1 MAVRRQFELDADLA
15 ALRRFAEEER
25 LRVEASPLPH
35 LSPEQQQQLKEFQ
48 SLPLEVAQ
56 ERFKELP
63 LELTMHLS
71 LMGTREVARDPYSH
85 SDLSRWLGF
94 ETWRPR
100 DALLL
105 LAGVS
110 PTAASVDWTYENF
123 MGAQINRPRIRAA
136 SDLDAVYDHYDMPSP
151 SDWSE
156 DIASIKK
163 RLRVE
168 AKTLTE
174 EQRRQLEEEVRSL
187 EKLRDDPSTVRRAT
201 ELGHRSN
208 ILAALSD
215 QWFSGDHD
223 PEKRNT
229 PEYFI
234 AWADA
239 RGFRPE
245 WYDWARSRGLVDEH
259 DAVYRPPYFD
269 PDSEDY
275 PELLHIA
282 LRAWEETRVR
292 GEGTPKQR
300 IDRFLQERY
309 PTLRP
314 TTRELIAQVANW
326 QRTGGRPRA

>member
-1 MAVRRQFELDADLA
+1 MAARRQFELEADLA
-15 ALRRFAEEER
+15 ALRKFAEDEK
-25 LRVEASPLPH
+25 LRVEETPLPA
-35 LSPEQQQQLKEFQ
+35 LSAEQQQQLDEFQ
-48 SLPLEVAQ
+48 SLPLEAAQ
-56 ERFKELP
+56 ERFKQLP
-63 LELTMHLS
+63 LELKMHLS
-71 LMGTREVARDPYSH
+71 LVGTRAVAGDPYSY

-94 ETWRPR
+94 ETWKPR

-110 PTAASVDWTYENF
+110 PTAALVDWTYENF
-123 MGAQINRPRIRAA
+123 MGAQIDRPKIRAA
-136 SDLDAVYDHYDMPSP
+136 SDLDAVYDHYDVPSP

-156 DIASIKK
+156 DIADIKK

-168 AKTLTE
+168 ANVLTDDE
-174 EQRRQLEEEVRSL
+174 RDKLEAEMRSL
-187 EKLRDDPSTVRRAT
+187 EKLRDDPSTVRRAA
-201 ELGHRSN
+201 ELRHRSN

-234 AWADA
+234 AWADT

-245 WYDWARSRGLVDEH
+245 WFEWARSRGLVDEH
-259 DAVYRPPYFD
+259 DAVYRAPYFD
-269 PDSEDY
+269 PDSDDY

-282 LRAWEETRVR
+282 LRAWEETRAG

-309 PTLRP
+309 PSLRP

-326 QRTGGRPRA
+326 QRTGGRPKA

>member
-1 MAVRRQFELDADLA
+1 MAARRQFDLAADLA
-15 ALRRFAEEER
+15 ALRRFAEDER
-25 LRVEASPLPH
+25 RRVEESPLPD
-35 LSPEQQQQLKEFQ
+35 LSPEQQLQLDEFQ
-48 SLPLEVAQ
+48 SLPIELAKV
-56 ERFKELP
+56 RFKELP
-63 LELTMHLS
+63 FELTMHLS
-71 LMGTREVARDPYSH
+71 LLGTREVARDPYEH

-110 PTAASVDWTYENF
+110 PSAALVDWTYENF
-123 MGAQINRPRIRAA
+123 MGARIERPTIRAA
-136 SDLDAVYDHYDMPSP
+136 SDLDAVYDHYDIPSP
-151 SDWSE
+151 SDWSD
-156 DIASIKK
+156 DILSIRT

-174 EQRRQLEEEVRSL
+174 EQRNELERELKSL
-187 EKLRDDPSTVRRAT
+187 EKLRDDPSIVRRAA
-201 ELGHRSN
+201 ELRHRSN

-245 WYDWARSRGLVDEH
+245 WYEWARSRGLVDEH
-259 DAVYRPPYFD
+259 DMVYRAPYFD
-269 PDSEDY
+269 PDAEDY

-282 LRAWEETRVR
+282 LRAWEETRGH

-300 IDRFLQERY
+300 IERFLQERY

-326 QRTGGRPRA
+326 QRTGGRPKA

>member
-1 MAVRRQFELDADLA
+1 MAARRQFDLDADLA
-15 ALRRFAEEER
+15 ALRRFAEDER
-25 LRVEASPLPH
+25 RRVEESPLPD
-35 LSPEQQQQLKEFQ
+35 LSTEQQQKLDEFH
-48 SLPLEVAQ
+48 SLPLEVAK
-56 ERFKELP
+56 ENFKELP
-63 LELTMHLS
+63 VELKLHLS
-71 LMGTREVARDPYSH
+71 LLGTLEVARDPYGH

-110 PTAASVDWTYENF
+110 PSAALVDWTYENF
-123 MGAQINRPRIRAA
+123 MGAQIDRPTIRAA
-136 SDLDAVYDHYDMPSP
+136 SDLDAIYDHYDIPSP

-156 DIASIKK
+156 DILSIKK

-174 EQRRQLEEEVRSL
+174 EQRNELERELKSL
-187 EKLRDDPSTVRRAT
+187 EKLRDDPSVVRRAT
-201 ELGHRSN
+201 ELRHRSN

-223 PEKRNT
+223 PEKRST

-245 WYDWARSRGLVDEH
+245 WYEWARSKRLVDEH
-259 DAVYRPPYFD
+259 ETVYRAPYFD
-269 PDSEDY
+269 PDAEDY

-282 LRAWEETRVR
+282 LRAWEETRMH

-300 IDRFLQERY
+300 IERFLQERY
-309 PTLRP
+309 PALRP

-326 QRTGGRPRA
+326 QRTGGRPKA